1 MYKIGPQ
8 LLEAAEQLENERN
21 IPKQVFINAIC
32 DAILAAYKRKVPD
45 HNVDGVHSQ
54 FDEVSGEIGI
64 FAPKTIVENVTNE
77 YREIAIAEAKEL
89 LPDVELGEILEI
101 DVTPDDFA
109 EYGRIAAQAAK
120 QIMTQRLREAE
131 KDLIKQEFVG
141 RQGTMMTG
149 QIKRI
154 EILNNGKPN
163 VVVDLGRFE
172 GHIPPREQLPGETY
186 KVGSRIRVFVKEL
199 RESGRVP
206 TVIVSH
212 TNEELV
218 KEMFELE
225 VPEIDDGTVEIKAIA
240 REAGYRTKIAV
251 HSNDPDIDPV
261 GACIGSR
268 GARIQNVVNEL
279 RNEKIDVIRH
289 SGDPID
295 FISNS
300 LSPARITTVALYDD
314 PAGRRAEV
322 IVPDDQLSLAIG
334 KNGQNV
340 RLAAK
345 LTEWKIDIRSE
356 TQIKGQPFGVGA
368 TTTVKLE
375 LKEDKEAQVAP
386 TTTPNSTEATGT
398 KTEVAE
404 NPIKEEL
411 KIEPGENSET
421 KDELVDKP
429 SKKRGRKKKEEVAVS
444 EKSEEENK
452 EANG

>member
-1 MYKIGPQ
+1 MYKIGNQ
-8 LLEAAEQLENERN
+8 LIEAAEQLENERN

-32 DAILAAYKRKVPD
+32 DAILAAYKRRVPD
-45 HNVDGVHSQ
+45 HNVDGVHTQ
-54 FDEVSGEIGI
+54 FDEATGEIGI
-64 FAPKTIVENVTNE
+64 FAPKTIVEAVTNE
-77 YREIAIAEAKEL
+77 HREISIAEAKEL

-101 DVTPDDFA
+101 DITPDDFA

-141 RQGTMMTG
+141 RQGSMMTG

-154 EILNNGKPN
+154 EILNNGKPSI
-163 VVVDLGRFE
+163 VVDLGRFE

-186 KVGSRIRVFVKEL
+186 KVGSRVRVFVKEL
-199 RESGRVP
+199 RESGRIP

-212 TNEELV
+212 TNEEIV
-218 KEMFELE
+218 KELFELE

-251 HSNDPDIDPV
+251 HSNDSDIDPV

-268 GARIQNVVNEL
+268 GSRIQNVVNEL
-279 RNEKIDVIRH
+279 KNEKIDVIRW
-289 SGDPID
+289 SVDPID

-368 TTTVKLE
+368 TTTVTLE
-375 LKEDKEAQVAP
+375 PKEDKAKTSEGKENQE
-386 TTTPNSTEATGT
+386 TTTTQTKVQEENNGAGSESAATE
-398 KTEVAE
+398 EV
-404 NPIKEEL
+404 KEV
-411 KIEPGENSET
+411 IEEE
-421 KDELVDKP
+421 KP
-429 SKKRGRKKKEEVAVS
+429 KKKSSRKKKEVAVQTDE
-444 EKSEEENK
+444 EKVKEEILPTNE
-452 EANG
+452 

>member
-1 MYKIGPQ
+1 M
-8 LLEAAEQLENERN
+8 EAAEQLESERN
-21 IPKQVFINAIC
+21 IPRQVFINAIC

-45 HNVDGVHSQ
+45 HNVDGVHTQ
-54 FDEVSGEIGI
+54 FDETTGEIGI
-64 FAPKTIVENVTNE
+64 FAPKVIVESVTNE
-77 YREIAIAEAKEL
+77 YREIAFDEAKEL

-131 KDLIKQEFVG
+131 KDLIKQEFTG

-163 VVVDLGRFE
+163 LVIDLGRFE
-172 GHIPPREQLPGETY
+172 GHVPPREQLPGETY
-186 KVGSRIRVFVKEL
+186 KVGSRIRVYIKEL

-206 TVIVSH
+206 TVVVSH
-212 TNEELV
+212 THEELV

-251 HSNDPDIDPV
+251 HSNDSDIDPV

-279 RNEKIDVIRH
+279 KNEKIDVVRY
-289 SGDPID
+289 SADPID

-300 LSPARITTVALYDD
+300 LSPARITTVALYND
-314 PAGRRAEV
+314 PAGKRAEV

-345 LTEWKIDIRSE
+345 LTGWKIDIRSE
-356 TQIKGQPFGVGA
+356 SQIKGQPFGVGA
-368 TTTVKLE
+368 TTTVNLEPKDKEHQARTETEEKSAEVKNNKQDEKQDSNMEKLQEVTTEVKLE
-375 LKEDKEAQVAP
+375 E
-386 TTTPNSTEATGT
+386 
-398 KTEVAE
+398 
-404 NPIKEEL
+404 
-411 KIEPGENSET
+411 
-421 KDELVDKP
+421 
-429 SKKRGRKKKEEVAVS
+429 
-444 EKSEEENK
+444 
-452 EANG
+452 